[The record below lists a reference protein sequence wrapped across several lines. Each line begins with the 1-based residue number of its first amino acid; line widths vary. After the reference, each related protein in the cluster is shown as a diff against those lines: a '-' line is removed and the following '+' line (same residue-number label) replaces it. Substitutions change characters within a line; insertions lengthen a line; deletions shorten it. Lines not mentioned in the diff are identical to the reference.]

1 MDGATVEDARLYS
14 LPGKELKSA
23 MPLSFVDGMV
33 DLGRL
38 TRHEPA
44 KSIAVVRGVFEAE
57 DEGDMIIGCGA
68 DWWLHGFINGK
79 PFGDTAATGNGSHPI
94 GRLDQLYMARVQK
107 GTNIITFYLRAGNNW
122 HFGVT
127 LLPLQ
132 PEFPRNYRIMNRINA
147 FILNGEFRLVRAPLL
162 FDVSTDE
169 ANVCVEFSLPAV
181 CGITYTPANGGKSV
195 TRWNKIYGQRDY
207 RQIHHFQLTGLTAGT
222 TYNYEILR
230 QDETAGTE
238 TAIFTGQFTT
248 FPANAAEH
256 RFAVFSDTQT
266 PTNIKRQG
274 FEDFIA
280 NTPLKEADFIVSLG
294 DMASGFGN
302 FSDAYFTDFIDI
314 LKARKITA
322 PLAMVR
328 GNHELWGAESLLYS
342 RFFGRP
348 YGAFTYGDTFYIRLD
363 SGEDQPRKLAPRNV
377 TQKSDFQEYFAEE
390 AAWLEKVIAT
400 PECRNAK
407 RRIVLAHAT
416 PFELHEKHMANSLE
430 KMLGKLFYGENP
442 LCKID
447 LWIAGHIHYP
457 MRFDPVAGKVY
468 GDISPKK
475 SFALTEKDRQ
485 QIRFPVYTNDGPRGG
500 GAEISMLDVTCMEN
514 GILIRYILPNG
525 KIVDEVMI
533 RPGREIEVKYSEFKL
548 LWSK

>member
-1 MDGATVEDARLYS
+1 MDGATFEDARLYS

-23 MPLSFVDGMV
+23 MPLDLVDGMT
-33 DLGRL
+33 DLGKL
-38 TRHEPA
+38 TKHVPG
-44 KSIAVVRGVFEAE
+44 KSVAIIRGVFNAPE
-57 DEGDMIIGCGA
+57 DGEVIIGCGA
-68 DWWLHGFINGK
+68 DWWLHGFINGE
-79 PFGDTAATGNGSHPI
+79 PFGDTEENGNASYPI
-94 GRLDQLYMARVQK
+94 GRLDQLYTGKVHK
-107 GTNIITFYLRAGNNW
+107 GTNIITFHLRAGNNW

-127 LLPLQ
+127 LLPIQ
-132 PEFPRNYRIMNRINA
+132 PDAPRNYRVMNRINA
-147 FILNGEFRLVRAPLL
+147 FILEKDFRLAHEPLV
-162 FDVSTDE
+162 FDLSTDE
-169 ANVCVEFSLPAV
+169 ANVCVEFSQPAL

-195 TRWNKIYGQRDY
+195 SQWSKVYGQRDY

-222 TYNYEILR
+222 TYNYEIVRLNER
-230 QDETAGTE
+230 AGTE
-238 TAIFTGQFTT
+238 KAVFSGQFTT
-248 FPANAAEH
+248 FPADASSH

-314 LKARKITA
+314 LKARKITQ

-328 GNHELWGAESLLYS
+328 GNHELWGEESLLYT

-363 SGEDQPRKLAPRNV
+363 SGEDQPRKLAPGNR
-377 TQKSDFQEYFAEE
+377 TLKSDFKEFLAEE

-430 KMLGKLFYGENP
+430 KMVGKLFYGENP
-442 LCKID
+442 PCKID

-485 QIRFPVYTNDGPRGG
+485 KIRFPVYTNDGPRGG